1 MTAIITF
8 LTLLLCGMGLFV
20 AGVYLMFGLPA
31 GLLAGSV
38 VCLLLAFFLH
48 VGMVKVEAN
57 E

>member
-20 AGVYLMFGLPA
+20 AGIYLMFGLPE
-31 GLLAGSV
+31 GLLASSAAS
-38 VCLLLAFFLH
+38 LLLAFFLH
-48 VGMVKVEAN
+48 VGMTKVVED